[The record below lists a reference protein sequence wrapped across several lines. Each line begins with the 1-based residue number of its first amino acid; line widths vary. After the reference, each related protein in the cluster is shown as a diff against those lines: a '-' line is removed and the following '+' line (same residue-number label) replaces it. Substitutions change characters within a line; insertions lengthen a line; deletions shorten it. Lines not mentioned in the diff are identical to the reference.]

1 MKSIDHIGIAVN
13 NLTQVVEIYKDILGF
28 KYLGEEIVHDQGVK
42 IAKFDCNGVHLE
54 FLEPISDDS
63 PIKKFLETKGQG
75 IHHIAYKCDNI
86 TEKIE
91 LLKQKGMKMIDDTP
105 KAGSNNTKIA
115 FLHPKSTIVLTE
127 LVQGG

>member
-13 NLTQVVEIYKDILGF
+13 NLNQAIEVYKDILGF
-28 KYLGEEIVHDQGVK
+28 EYLGEEIVEEQGVR

-63 PIKKFLETKGQG
+63 PIKNFLETKGQG

-86 TEKIE
+86 IEKIE
-91 LLKQKGMKMIDDTP
+91 LLKQKGMKMINDTP

>member
-1 MKSIDHIGIAVN
+1 MNSIDHIGIAVN
-13 NLTQVVEIYKDILGF
+13 NLAQAIEIYKDILGF
-28 KYLGEEIVHDQGVK
+28 EYLGEEIVKDQGVK

-63 PIKKFLETKGQG
+63 PIKKFLEIKGQG

-86 TEKIE
+86 IEKIE
-91 LLKQKGMKMIDDTP
+91 LLKQKGIKMINDTP
-105 KAGSNNTKIA
+105 KEGSNNTKIA

>member
-13 NLTQVVEIYKDILGF
+13 NLTQVIEIYKDILGF
-28 KYLGEEIVHDQGVK
+28 EYLGEEIVKDQGVK

-86 TEKIE
+86 IEKIE
-91 LLKQKGMKMIDDTP
+91 LLKQKGIKMINDTP
-105 KAGSNNTKIA
+105 KEGSNNTKIA
-115 FLHPKSTIVLTE
+115 FLHPKSAIVLTE

>member
-13 NLTQVVEIYKDILGF
+13 NLAQVIEIYKDILGF
-28 KYLGEEIVHDQGVK
+28 EYLGEEIVKDQGVK

-86 TEKIE
+86 IEKIE
-91 LLKQKGMKMIDDTP
+91 LLKQKGIKMINNTP
-105 KAGSNNTKIA
+105 KEGSNNTKIA
-115 FLHPKSTIVLTE
+115 FLHPKSAIVLTE

>member
-13 NLTQVVEIYKDILGF
+13 NLAQVIEIYKDILGF
-28 KYLGEEIVHDQGVK
+28 EYLGEEIVKDQGVK

-86 TEKIE
+86 IEKIE
-91 LLKQKGMKMIDDTP
+91 LLKQKGIKMINDTP
-105 KAGSNNTKIA
+105 KEGSNNTKIA
-115 FLHPKSTIVLTE
+115 FLHPKSAIVLTE

>member
-13 NLTQVVEIYKDILGF
+13 NLNQAVEVYKNILGF
-28 KYLGEEIVHDQGVK
+28 EYLGEEIVEDQGVK
-42 IAKFDCNGVHLE
+42 IAKFNCDGVHLE
-54 FLEPISDDS
+54 FLEPISDQS

-86 TEKIE
+86 TEQIE
-91 LLKQKGMKMIDDTP
+91 LLKQKGVKMINDIP
-105 KAGSNNTKIA
+105 KEGSGNTKIA
-115 FLHPKSTIVLTE
+115 FLHPKSTIILTE

>member
-13 NLTQVVEIYKDILGF
+13 NLAQVIEIYKDILGF
-28 KYLGEEIVHDQGVK
+28 EYLGEEIVKDQGVK

-86 TEKIE
+86 IEKIE
-91 LLKQKGMKMIDDTP
+91 LLKQKGIKMINNTP
-105 KAGSNNTKIA
+105 KEGSNNTKIA
-115 FLHPKSTIVLTE
+115 FLHPKSAIVLTE
-127 LVQGG
+127 LVQGD

>member
-13 NLTQVVEIYKDILGF
+13 NLAQVIEIYKDILGF
-28 KYLGEEIVHDQGVK
+28 EYLGEEIVKDQSVK

-86 TEKIE
+86 IEKIE
-91 LLKQKGMKMIDDTP
+91 LLKQKGIKMINDTP
-105 KAGSNNTKIA
+105 KEGSNNTKIA
-115 FLHPKSTIVLTE
+115 FLHPKSAIVLTE

>member
-1 MKSIDHIGIAVN
+1 MKSIDHIGIAVE
-13 NLTQVVEIYKDILGF
+13 NLNKVIEVYKDILGF
-28 KYLGEEIVHDQGVK
+28 EYLGEEIVEEQGVK

-54 FLEPISDDS
+54 FLEPISNDS

-86 TEKIE
+86 VEKIE
-91 LLKQKGMKMIDDTP
+91 FLKQKGIKLINETP
-105 KAGSNNTKIA
+105 KKGSNNTLIA
-115 FLHPKSTIVLTE
+115 FLHPKSSIILTE

>member
-13 NLTQVVEIYKDILGF
+13 NLNQTVEIYRDVLGL
-28 KYLGEEIVHDQGVK
+28 KYLGEEIVKDQGVK

-86 TEKIE
+86 IEKIE
-91 LLKQKGMKMIDDTP
+91 LLKQKGIKMINDTP
-105 KAGSNNTKIA
+105 KEGSNNTKIA
-115 FLHPKSTIVLTE
+115 FLHPKSAIVLTE

>member
-13 NLTQVVEIYKDILGF
+13 NLNQVIELYKNILGF
-28 KYLGEEIVHDQGVK
+28 DYLGEEVVKEQGVK
-42 IAKFDCNGVHLE
+42 IAKFDCSGVHLE
-54 FLEPISDDS
+54 FLEPISNDS

-86 TEKIE
+86 TKTIE
-91 LLKQKGMKMIDDTP
+91 ALKQNGVKMINETP
-105 KAGSNNTKIA
+105 KEGSNNTLIA
-115 FLHPKSTIVLTE
+115 FLHPKSSIVLTE

>member
-13 NLTQVVEIYKDILGF
+13 NLGEAIEIYKNILGF
-28 KYLGEEIVHDQGVK
+28 EYLGEETVEDQGVK

-54 FLEPISDDS
+54 FLEPISDNS
-63 PIKKFLETKGQG
+63 PIKKFLEAKGDG

-86 TEKIE
+86 EQTIESLKEK
-91 LLKQKGMKMIDDTP
+91 GVKMINEKP
-105 KAGSNNTKIA
+105 KQGSNNTLIA
-115 FLHPKSTIVLTE
+115 FLHPKSSIILTE

>member
-13 NLTQVVEIYKDILGF
+13 NLSQVIEIYKNILGF
-28 KYLGEEIVHDQGVK
+28 EYLGEEIVKDQGVK

-86 TEKIE
+86 IEKIE
-91 LLKQKGMKMIDDTP
+91 LLKQKGIKMINDTP
-105 KAGSNNTKIA
+105 KEGSNNTKIA
-115 FLHPKSTIVLTE
+115 FLHPKSAIVLTE

>member
-13 NLTQVVEIYKDILGF
+13 NLAQVIEIYKDILGF
-28 KYLGEEIVHDQGVK
+28 EYLGEEIVKDQGVK

-86 TEKIE
+86 IEKIE
-91 LLKQKGMKMIDDTP
+91 LLKQKGIKTINDTP
-105 KAGSNNTKIA
+105 KEGSNNTKIA
-115 FLHPKSTIVLTE
+115 FLHPKSAIVLTE

>member
-1 MKSIDHIGIAVN
+1 MKSIDHIGIAVE
-13 NLTQVVEIYKDILGF
+13 NLNKVIGVYKDILGF
-28 KYLGEEIVHDQGVK
+28 DYLGEEIIEEQGVK

-54 FLEPISDDS
+54 FLEPISNDS

-86 TEKIE
+86 VEKIE
-91 LLKQKGMKMIDDTP
+91 LLKQKGVKMINETP
-105 KAGSNNTKIA
+105 KKGSNNTLIA
-115 FLHPKSTIVLTE
+115 FLHPKSSIILTE

>member
-13 NLTQVVEIYKDILGF
+13 NLTQVIEIYKDILGF
-28 KYLGEEIVHDQGVK
+28 EYLGEEIVKDQGVK

-54 FLEPISDDS
+54 FLEPISDYS

-86 TEKIE
+86 IEKIE
-91 LLKQKGMKMIDDTP
+91 LLKQKGIKMINDTP
-105 KAGSNNTKIA
+105 KEGSNNTKIA
-115 FLHPKSTIVLTE
+115 FLHPKSAIVLTE

>member
-13 NLTQVVEIYKDILGF
+13 NLAQVIEIYKDILGF
-28 KYLGEEIVHDQGVK
+28 EYLGEEIVKDQSVK

-86 TEKIE
+86 IEKIE
-91 LLKQKGMKMIDDTP
+91 LLKQKGIKMINDTP
-105 KAGSNNTKIA
+105 KEGSNNTKIA
-115 FLHPKSTIVLTE
+115 FLHPKSAIVLTE
-127 LVQGG
+127 LVQGD